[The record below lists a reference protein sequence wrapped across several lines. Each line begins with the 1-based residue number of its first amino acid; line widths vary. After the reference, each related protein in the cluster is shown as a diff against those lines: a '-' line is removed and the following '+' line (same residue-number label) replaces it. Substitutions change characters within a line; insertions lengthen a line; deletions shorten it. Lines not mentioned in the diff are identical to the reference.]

1 MPCALI
7 GPRRWNALQQP
18 PHGQGPRLAAFNDGF
33 DDIRR
38 QIAEPQQPPDMGIVE
53 LEASGDF
60 SSVPL
65 FPVTKVLHPRLGA
78 GDREHERMVDP
89 SRRTSSRK

>member
-1 MPCALI
+1 MPCS
-7 GPRRWNALQQP
+7 N
-18 PHGQGPRLAAFNDGF
+18 RLTVKDRGWRPSTMDF

-60 SSVPL
+60 SSVPV